1 MSHETVDRDRVLVE
15 GRDVISDGLVVGRI
29 REQVALRVAAEVL
42 ELPSQTSN
50 VFQPKD
56 DIRPGRVEVDGRLRI
71 GLLVPHYERI
81 DPGGR
86 VQGLRVT
93 GRDQP
98 LPATEGRVAHT
109 RDIGR
114 QGQPGPTLP
123 GIDTHDN
130 GIVPVSYTHLRAHE
144 TVLDLVCRLLLEKKK
159 K

>member
-1 MSHETVDRDRVLVE
+1 MCSSPKTTSVPVE

-56 DIRPGRVEVDGRLRI
+56 DIRPGRLEVDGRLRI
-71 GLLVPHYERI
+71 RLLVAYYERI

-86 VQGLRVT
+86 VQGLGVT

-98 LPATEGRVAHT
+98 LLTTEGRVAHT
-109 RDIGR
+109 RNIGR